1 MKLNCLFETQFKIG
15 LYENLSSQQ
24 NGEAVKEEHH
34 SYTREFKLKVSD
46 CYMNNGKN
54 IASTAQMFGVDR
66 KQVRTWL
73 KNEEI
78 IQQQKH
84 SSKAS
89 GRNCTAK
96 YPIMEDAL
104 YAEYKGARAKGK
116 FLKR

>member
-1 MKLNCLFETQFKIG
+1 MKLICLFKTQFETQFKID
-15 LYENLSSQQ
+15 LCETLRSQQ
-24 NGEAVKEEHH
+24 NGEAVKEETSFH
-34 SYTREFKLKVSD
+34 SYTREFTLKVSGW
-46 CYMNNGKN
+46 YMNNGKN
-54 IASTAQMFGVDR
+54 IARTAQIFGVDR

-89 GRNCTAK
+89 GRGCTAK

-104 YAEYKGARAKGK
+104 YAEY
-116 FLKR
+116 

>member
-15 LYENLSSQQ
+15 FCETLSSQQ
-24 NGEAVKEEHH
+24 NGEAANKGRH

-46 CYMNNGKN
+46 WYKNNGKK
-54 IASTAQMFGVDR
+54 IASTTQMFGVDR

-73 KNEEI
+73 KNEKI

-89 GRNCTAK
+89 GKGCTAK
-96 YPIMEDAL
+96 YPIMEDAYML
-104 YAEYKGARAKGK
+104 ST
-116 FLKR
+116 